1 MCGKIVL
8 AIIEKKQI
16 TKFCDISMD
25 GNVNIYFLKLL
36 FNLNRQISKQVQG
49 NKQKNKRKQKK

>member
-1 MCGKIVL
+1 
-8 AIIEKKQI
+8 
-16 TKFCDISMD
+16 MD